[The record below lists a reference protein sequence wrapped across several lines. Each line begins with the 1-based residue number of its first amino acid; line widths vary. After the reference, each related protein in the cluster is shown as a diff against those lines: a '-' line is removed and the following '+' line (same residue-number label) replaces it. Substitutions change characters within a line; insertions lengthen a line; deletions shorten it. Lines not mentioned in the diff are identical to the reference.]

1 MITNQVIGS
10 NLNYN
15 GKYCELGLTAVY
27 NVFNKP
33 LNPEKTII
41 FISSWK
47 DFYNVGGDYKFF
59 LEALFL
65 FG

>member
-1 MITNQVIGS
+1 MFST
-10 NLNYN
+10 
-15 GKYCELGLTAVY
+15 
-27 NVFNKP
+27 KP
-33 LNPEKTII
+33 LNPDLKPYNK
-41 FISSWK
+41 FYPRGK